1 MKHVMPVFEPEF
13 LRKYV
18 AYAKRNVFPVLTDDA
33 LEILQNYYVDFRS
46 SSKDSVPFTP
56 RQLEAFVRLA
66 EASARIRL
74 SQEAT
79 VDDAKRA
86 ISIIDQ
92 YLRRVGTDRETGRFD
107 IDIIATG
114 ISHSQHERMRVIL
127 DIIQRLCTEST
138 DDSARQQSDIISEAE
153 IQGIESRKVE
163 EALDRLSRDG
173 QIYKT
178 PHGKY
183 GIA

>member
-1 MKHVMPVFEPEF
+1 MKHVLPVFEPEF

-33 LEILQNYYVDFRS
+33 LEILQNYYVEFRS
-46 SSKDSVPFTP
+46 SSKESVPFTP

-66 EASARIRL
+66 ESSARIRL

-114 ISHSQHERMRVIL
+114 ISHSQHERMRLLL
-127 DIIQRLCTEST
+127 DIIQRLCVESE
-138 DDSARQQSDIISEAE
+138 DKSVNRADIISEAE

-163 EALDRLSRDG
+163 ETLDRLSRDG

-178 PHGKY
+178 PQGKY
-183 GIA
+183 GIT